1 MNEQT
6 TAFSGSLRRT
16 YNRKLIKRQL
26 DKFLRNKLSVTG
38 TAIMIVVLL
47 VCIIYPFFSPH
58 DYKEIHLAI
67 GATAPSAQHLFGTDN
82 LGRDLFVRTMIGG
95 RYSITIGLLSALCS
109 AAIGVAVGATAGYF
123 GGKMDRL
130 LLRATELFQTFPQL
144 VLNMVLAAVLGRSI
158 FNLILIF
165 TCTGWMSTARL
176 VRNEF
181 LSLRE
186 ETYVKVS
193 EAFGMKKTHVM
204 FRQIL
209 PNILTPITVSV
220 TACIPGYILSEAS
233 LSFLGLGVGETT
245 PTWGNIINAGTNL
258 SALLNTWWLWL
269 IPGALLTIFVL
280 SVNFFGDGLRDLL
293 DPRQI

>member
-280 SVNFFGDGLRDLL
+280 SVNFFGC
-293 DPRQI
+293 

>member
-109 AAIGVAVGATAGYF
+109 AAIGVAVGVTAGYF

>member
-67 GATAPSAQHLFGTDN
+67 GATAPSAQHLFGTEN

>member
-233 LSFLGLGVGETT
+233 PSFLGLGVGETT

>member
-293 DPRQI
+293 DQRQI

>member
-1 MNEQT
+1 MFEQT
-6 TAFSGSLRRT
+6 AAFSSSLRRD
-16 YNRKLIKRQL
+16 YNRKLIQRQL
-26 DKFLRNKLSVTG
+26 NKFLRNKLSVIG
-38 TAIMIVVLL
+38 TTVMILILL
-47 VCIIYPFFSPH
+47 ACIIYPFFSPH
-58 DYKEIHLAI
+58 DYKEINLSV
-67 GATAPSAQHLFGTDN
+67 GATAPSLQHLFGTDK
-82 LGRDLFVRTMIGG
+82 LGRDLLVRTMIGG
-95 RYSITIGLLSALCS
+95 RYSIAIGLISAVCS
-109 AAIGVAVGATAGYF
+109 AIIGVVIGATAGYF
-123 GGKMDRL
+123 GGTIDSL
-130 LLRATELFQTFPQL
+130 LIRVTELFQTFPSL

-158 FNLILIF
+158 FNIILIF
-165 TCTGWMSTARL
+165 TCTGWMSTARM

-181 LSLRE
+181 LSQRE

-204 FRQIL
+204 FRQML
-209 PNILTPITVSV
+209 PNILTPIIVSV

-293 DPRQI
+293 DPRQV

>member
-176 VRNEF
+176 VRNEL

>member
-280 SVNFFGDGLRDLL
+280 SVN
-293 DPRQI
+293 

>member
-1 MNEQT
+1 M
-6 TAFSGSLRRT
+6 GT

>member
-1 MNEQT
+1 
-6 TAFSGSLRRT
+6 
-16 YNRKLIKRQL
+16 
-26 DKFLRNKLSVTG
+26 
-38 TAIMIVVLL
+38 
-47 VCIIYPFFSPH
+47 
-58 DYKEIHLAI
+58 
-67 GATAPSAQHLFGTDN
+67 
-82 LGRDLFVRTMIGG
+82 
-95 RYSITIGLLSALCS
+95 
-109 AAIGVAVGATAGYF
+109 
-123 GGKMDRL
+123 MDRL

>member
-220 TACIPGYILSEAS
+220 TACIPGYILS
-233 LSFLGLGVGETT
+233 
-245 PTWGNIINAGTNL
+245 
-258 SALLNTWWLWL
+258 
-269 IPGALLTIFVL
+269 
-280 SVNFFGDGLRDLL
+280 
-293 DPRQI
+293 

>member
-293 DPRQI
+293 DPRQL